1 MKRLACIGDHC
12 VDLYRELG
20 LTNPGGNTVNV
31 AVFLRRLG
39 AEATCFGAVGTDREG
54 EMLLQAAKAKG
65 VDMSHVQILPGKTAR
80 TYVDMVEGNRVF
92 TAYDEGVM
100 ADFALRG
107 GDLDA
112 ICRHDLAVA
121 SIWGHVEHEMAGI
134 RARGIPTAMDLA
146 DIPDDPM
153 AQCALPGLD
162 IAFFSDD
169 TAGQAAV
176 REKMQAIAAKGP
188 RIVVAMR
195 GAEGS
200 IAWDGQAFYTQGSI
214 PVKVVD
220 TLGAGD
226 SYIAGFLLSW
236 LEGRPIPTC
245 MEAGAKNA
253 AVTIAYQ
260 GAW

>member
-1 MKRLACIGDHC
+1 MKRIACIGDHC
-12 VDLYRELG
+12 VDLYDELG
-20 LTNPGGNTVNV
+20 LANPGGNTVNV
-31 AVFLRRLG
+31 AVYLRRLG
-39 AEATCFGAVGTDREG
+39 AESSCFGAVGTDREG
-54 EMLLQAAKAKG
+54 ELLLRAAGEKG
-65 VDMSHVQILPGKTAR
+65 VDMSHVQILPGPTAR
-80 TYVDMVEGNRVF
+80 THVDMVEGNRVF

-112 ICRHDLAVA
+112 ICRHDLAVG
-121 SIWGHVEHEMAGI
+121 SIWGHVETQMSLI
-134 RARGIPTAMDLA
+134 RSRGVPTAMDLA
-146 DIPDDPM
+146 DIPGDPA
-153 AQCALPGLD
+153 AQAALPGLN

-169 TAGQAAV
+169 LAGPDEVRTAM
-176 REKMQAIAAKGP
+176 RELAAKGP

-200 IAWDGQAFYTQGSI
+200 IAWDGSAFYTQGSI
-214 PVKVVD
+214 PVQVVD

-226 SYIAGFLLSW
+226 SYIAGFLLAW
-236 LEGRPIPTC
+236 LEGNSIPAC

-253 AVTIAYQ
+253 AITIAYQ